1 MTIYDVV
8 VVILTFIIAWIAYE
22 RNPFIFG
29 AISGFVWGFIQFI
42 ALSQEVDTGILG
54 LIITIVIFVIVA
66 IFTMMLTSK
75 IITLDTGFKFALGYT
90 FIFNFVAILTY
101 RIIIVNILINFV

>member
-22 RNPFIFG
+22 KNPLVFG
-29 AISGFVWGFIQFI
+29 TISGFVWGFIQFI

-54 LIITIVIFVIVA
+54 LIITIVIFVIIA

-75 IITLDTGFKFALGYT
+75 IITLDTGFRFALGYT